1 MSIEQK
7 EPQVQTQSSAT
18 QRRYRTLAVV
28 RQEAITRVE
37 KPLEDSV
44 FVWPHLLVREFFAA
58 TAVMVMVTLLSLQI
72 NAPLQGPANPNV
84 TPNPAKAPWYFLGL
98 QELLH
103 YFAPTSAGVLVPG
116 LTLVGLAVL
125 PYVDRN
131 PSRAYSDRKVAIVTF
146 TMFVVFWAVIT
157 LIGSFFRGPGWLW
170 TWPWNTGV
178 YFDL

>member
-7 EPQVQTQSSAT
+7 EPQVQTQAAST

-37 KPLEDSV
+37 RPLEDSV

-116 LTLVGLAVL
+116 LTLLALAVL

>member
-7 EPQVQTQSSAT
+7 EPQVQTQASAT

-37 KPLEDSV
+37 RPLEDSV

-72 NAPLQGPANPNV
+72 DAPLQGPANPNV

-116 LTLVGLAVL
+116 LTLLALAVL

-131 PSRAYSDRKVAIVTF
+131 PSRAYADRKVAIVTF

>member
-7 EPQVQTQSSAT
+7 EPQVETQSSAT

-103 YFAPTSAGVLVPG
+103 YFPPTTAGVLVPG
-116 LTLVGLAVL
+116 LTLAALAVL

-131 PSRAYSDRKVAIVTF
+131 PSRAYADRKVAIVTF
-146 TMFVVFWAVIT
+146 TMFVIFWAVIT
-157 LIGSFFRGPGWLW
+157 LAGSFFRGPGWLW
-170 TWPWNTGV
+170 AWPWTSGV